1 MAINPVLSQTHY
13 AYPPLVA
20 SNQSTKKQMKKPDN
34 HINRRQ
40 FLGQASCAAV
50 GTTSLLSTLT
60 NMMLTSSAVAQNTA
74 GFTDYRAMVC
84 LFMPGGNDS
93 YNLLVPTGAAYSQYA
108 QVRADLALP
117 QNALLPIN
125 PLNNAGRSLAL
136 HPGVSGLQSLFE
148 QQKLAFISNVGSLV
162 RPTTLNDFNT
172 GNSIPYGIFSH
183 SDQQEQWQTSI
194 PDVRSGI
201 GWAGRAA
208 DLLDSSNVNSSVSM
222 NISISGNNLLQVGNQ
237 VVPYTVNASGAP
249 ALNGYGS
256 DFGYDPIRHSA
267 IDNQLAQEYKNMLE
281 KTYSRMKRNSLD
293 AYQLF
298 TEATGNPLPADNL
311 GSGPLGRQLR
321 QVAKIIAGRNTLGVK
336 RQIFYVQWGG
346 WDFHDNVIDN
356 MAAMMPV
363 VSDAVKAFY
372 DLTVA
377 MGVANNVTLFSAS
390 EFGRSL
396 TSNAKGSDHA
406 WGGNQF
412 VVGGAVNGKKT
423 YGTYP
428 DLFQNNPLDTGR
440 GRLIPTTA
448 VDQLAAELAI
458 WLGVSKS
465 DLPLVLPN
473 ISRFYDINST
483 TNPLGFML

>member
-1 MAINPVLSQTHY
+1 M
-13 AYPPLVA
+13 
-20 SNQSTKKQMKKPDN
+20 KKQDN

-50 GTTSLLSTLT
+50 GTTSLFSTLSSL
-60 NMMLTSSAVAQNTA
+60 MLTNSAVAQNA
-74 GFTDYRAMVC
+74 ASFNDYRALIC
-84 LFMPGGNDS
+84 LFLPGGNDS
-93 YNLLVPTGAAYSQYA
+93 YNLLVPTGAAYSQYE

-117 QNALLPIN
+117 QNSLLPIN
-125 PLNNAGRSLAL
+125 PLSNAGRPLSV
-136 HPGVSGLQSLFE
+136 HPGAAGLQTLFE
-148 QQKLAFISNVGSLV
+148 QQKLAFIANVGSLV
-162 RPTTLNDFNT
+162 RPTTISDFNT
-172 GNSIPYGIFSH
+172 GNSLPYGIFSH

-208 DLLDSSNVNSSVSM
+208 DMLDTANVNSSVSM

-237 VVPYTVNASGAP
+237 VLPYTVNADGAP
-249 ALNGYGS
+249 ALNGYAGDS
-256 DFGYDPIRHSA
+256 GYNPIRHSA

-281 KTYSRMKRNSLD
+281 KTYSRLKRGSLD

-298 TEATGNPLPADNL
+298 SEATSNPLPADNL
-311 GSGPLGRQLR
+311 GDGPLGKQLR

-356 MAAMMPV
+356 MAAMIPV
-363 VSDAVKAFY
+363 VSQAVKAFY

-377 MGVANNVTLFSAS
+377 MGVANNVTLFSGS

-412 VVGGAVNGKKT
+412 VVGGAVNGKQI
-423 YGTYP
+423 YGQYP
-428 DLFQNNPLDTGR
+428 DLNQGSSLDTGR
-440 GRLIPTTA
+440 GRLIPTTS
-448 VDQLAAELAI
+448 VDQMAAEMALWMGI
-458 WLGVSKS
+458 SKS
-465 DLPLVLPN
+465 DLPIVLPN
-473 ISRFYDINST
+473 ISRFYDINSGA
-483 TNPLGFML
+483 NPLGFMM